1 MHLEYIEYLIV
12 PDQIQSDCKARGEVP
27 TAQSTNSTKPPWFI
41 HLHGFRFSFLLS
53 QGLGLLPAASSIIA
67 ASQTQLGS
75 FSASF
80 PSLFLVSL
88 RKW

>member
-1 MHLEYIEYLIV
+1 MHLEYIEYVIA
-12 PDQIQSDCKARGEVP
+12 PDQIQSDCKAREAP
-27 TAQSTNSTKPPWFI
+27 TAQSTNSTKLPWFI
-41 HLHGFRFSFLLS
+41 HLDGFRFSNLLS
-53 QGLGLLPAASSIIA
+53 QGLGLLPAASTIIA

-80 PSLFLVSL
+80 LGLFLVSK